1 MQAFLDLVAAGKIG
15 LARLVTHRFEIAQ
28 AHEAYELLTA
38 KQPAKY
44 LAMLIDYSQPEA
56 ASRRLDLR
64 PPQIARRITH
74 PRSGK
79 VRIGWIGAGSFSR
92 AKLLPALGKLDNI
105 ELMGLANGTG
115 LSASRVGKSFGFQ
128 YCSTDASEV
137 LHDPNIDAVF
147 IGTRHHLHAPMVMAA
162 LESGKHVFVEK
173 PLCVNEQELDVIS
186 RLYAR
191 SERFLCAGFNRRFS
205 PFARQGKDFFSQG
218 RGPLSF
224 IYRVN
229 AARVPEGHW
238 TQDPEQGHGRVIGE
252 ICHFLDLFAYL
263 SDALPLEVEAWPIG
277 DSTDES
283 NVHIQVSLADGSKGE
298 ILYLASGD
306 ASVSKERLE
315 VFGRGRTAICDDFRK
330 SYFHHSNQRHTQSL
344 FQQDKGHAAEVQC
357 FIDAVTGKAPPPIPF
372 ESLWATTRAT
382 FRIRESLLG
391 GGPRSIAMP

>member
-1 MQAFLDLVAAGKIG
+1 
-15 LARLVTHRFEIAQ
+15 
-28 AHEAYELLTA
+28 
-38 KQPAKY
+38 
-44 LAMLIDYSQPEA
+44 
-56 ASRRLDLR
+56 
-64 PPQIARRITH
+64 
-74 PRSGK
+74 
-79 VRIGWIGAGSFSR
+79 
-92 AKLLPALGKLDNI
+92 
-105 ELMGLANGTG
+105 
-115 LSASRVGKSFGFQ
+115 
-128 YCSTDASEV
+128 
-137 LHDPNIDAVF
+137 LHDPDIDAVF
-147 IGTRHHLHAPMVMAA
+147 IGTRHHLHGPMVMAA
-162 LESGKHVFVEK
+162 LECGKHVFVEK